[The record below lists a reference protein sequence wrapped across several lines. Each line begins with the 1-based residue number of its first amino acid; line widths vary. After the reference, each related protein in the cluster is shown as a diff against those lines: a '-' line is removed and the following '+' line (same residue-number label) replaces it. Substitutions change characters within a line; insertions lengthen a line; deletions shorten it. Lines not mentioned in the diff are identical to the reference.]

1 MADVTQ
7 KIEQKAN
14 GHVIVRHAL
23 ENAAATL
30 MIKPL
35 HILTGIAV
43 CISGAWTHALEIIGK
58 PVVSASAS
66 AVVLEW
72 RTDVE
77 CGTRAQLGTNPA
89 QLNRKAEGAV
99 SAQHRVVLEGL
110 TPGTTYHYSLGSA
123 RTRLAE
129 GSFSTPTDAA
139 SAKPSL
145 TQKIIAALTPGSAT
159 PASPAPAVKPP
170 QAPAARMTWGNLE
183 SLQDHFDRHGRDFQ
197 SRDPEHYAAQAW
209 ELLQRAKTGELPMKL
224 DDSDGT
230 LRVWIP
236 RQAPSPP
243 TIATAAQKLFFAP
256 KIRPTGSV
264 SRDG

>member
-1 MADVTQ
+1 
-7 KIEQKAN
+7 
-14 GHVIVRHAL
+14 
-23 ENAAATL
+23 

-145 TQKIIAALTPGSAT
+145 TQKIIAALTPGSTTPTPGSAT

-230 LRVWIP
+230 LRVWDP
-236 RQAPSPP
+236 KTRAFAAYNRNGSTKTFFRPENPTYWQRQPGRM
-243 TIATAAQKLFFAP
+243 IKAAELSLK
-256 KIRPTGSV
+256 KSKVG
-264 SRDG
+264 